1 MEPEG
6 SVPCSQEPATG
17 PILSQMNPVRSF
29 PPYFSKIRSNAI
41 SPPTPR
47 SPV

>member
-17 PILSQMNPVRSF
+17 PYPDPDASIPHLPNVF
-29 PPYFSKIRSNAI
+29 L
-41 SPPTPR
+41 
-47 SPV
+47 